1 MNGNRRPSA
10 ADRYTVY
17 QAAVPQQGRG
27 VRQTLRWEIRAARR
41 RDASEGRGHMSR
53 LDMGR

>member
-17 QAAVPQQGRG
+17 QAAVPQQVRG